1 MKKIILTEQGL
12 GVTYQ
17 TSPDKIY
24 EGYVA
29 TSNDAL
35 SFKNDRDIYQTV
47 GTNGYLEIPEGY
59 LVVKATYGKHDMD
72 CYTWD
77 KGVYLIVQQSPYCD
91 SQYTAKDEEWP
102 CLIKDHSTVIADPWG
117 VLGEPEET
125 QEVSQRTVEVYQY
138 VLLQEPQ
145 GEWKV
150 GDLAEVES
158 VNINGSY
165 MLKDY
170 SKPVGAIVRPDQC
183 VPAAAAG
190 TKRVPCRS
198 TSFKSPV
205 VQCPDYNSEGVK
217 QVPALIK
224 PDVMTSE
231 NKGIIKKQKAIG
243 AELLK
248 KLRVIHPAA
257 ILAGGAP
264 RNWFFNRPANDLDF
278 FVRVP
283 EGNVSCTHLMDS
295 LGILGVTD
303 MFNMA
308 THKAPGV
315 QRETSGTSSD
325 HTYDERMSDIH
336 TVIEGRYEGQ
346 TVQVIFTKVETFGY
360 IEEHFDTS
368 INMIWCDLNHYDSQ
382 LIIRKTREWDATES
396 TGVIFVFDNQNAYHN
411 NHLEKVAGYF
421 PDAPMAHYRHI
432 GAIRK
437 DPSLASK
444 FCQPWDVIL
453 QELMN
458 DQNEN
463 EREFEQ
469 FF

>member
-117 VLGEPEET
+117 VLGET
-125 QEVSQRTVEVYQY
+125 QEV
-138 VLLQEPQ
+138 PQ
-145 GEWKV
+145 V
-150 GDLAEVES
+150 
-158 VNINGSY
+158 
-165 MLKDY
+165 
-170 SKPVGAIVRPDQC
+170 
-183 VPAAAAG
+183 
-190 TKRVPCRS
+190 
-198 TSFKSPV
+198 
-205 VQCPDYNSEGVK
+205 PDYTSEGVK

-248 KLRVIHPAA
+248 KLRVISCSA

-264 RNWFFNRPANDLDF
+264 RNWYYNRPANDLDF
-278 FVRVP
+278 FVEAPKATGVIQ
-283 EGNVSCTHLMDS
+283 LMES
-295 LGILGVTD
+295 LKVLGVTD

-315 QRETSGTSSD
+315 QKENQGAPTD

-336 TVIEGRYEGQ
+336 AVIEGQYEGQ
-346 TVQVIFTKVETFGY
+346 TVQVIFTKVPTYGY

-368 INMIWCDLNHYDSQ
+368 INMVWCDLDYHGELS
-382 LIIRKTREWDATES
+382 IRETAPWRATLE
-396 TGVIFVFDNQNAYHN
+396 TGVIFVYDNQNAYHN

-444 FCQPWDVIL
+444 LCQPWDVIL
-453 QELMN
+453 QELMD
-458 DQNEN
+458 DQNEDT
-463 EREFEQ
+463 REFEQ